1 MKKLSGLIAL
11 LMCIVI
17 GGVYAN
23 WAYAG
28 SNDIQDRYKE
38 LSLGITDADQK
49 NAAGEY
55 TITSN
60 VQFVIDQKEGTN
72 HVAELRVESTDDT
85 EAKLTITFTPNAAAS
100 VDIKKDGIKTEVAFT
115 TGNPFLYKMDAQG
128 NYDADIAEESATKV
142 LGFKNESNG
151 VFEEGNAIEWIK
163 VDENEDGFAE
173 YFYIEY
179 SADKLLEEVFINT
192 ELPGGTLVLDTY
204 VEYAAFQQALLHA
217 GSVIVKVSDGIDVLS
232 GSWAENLE

>member
-1 MKKLSGLIAL
+1 MRKLSGLIAL
-11 LMCIVI
+11 LLCVII
-17 GGVYAN
+17 GGVYAD

-28 SNDIQDRYKE
+28 SNDIQDKYEE
-38 LSLGITDADQK
+38 LTLGITSADQK

-55 TITSN
+55 IITSN
-60 VQFVIDQKEGTN
+60 AKFVIDQKEGSN
-72 HVAELRVESTDDT
+72 HVAELRVESTDAE

-100 VDIKKDGIKTEVAFT
+100 VDIKKDGVKTEVAFT
-115 TGNPFLYKMDAQG
+115 AGSPFLYKMDAQG
-128 NYDADIAEESATKV
+128 NYDSTIANESATKV

-151 VFEEGNAIEWIK
+151 VFEVENAIEWIK

-179 SADKLLEEVFINT
+179 SAEDLLKEVFIST

-204 VEYAAFQQALLHA
+204 VEYAAFQQALLHT
-217 GSVIVKVSDGIDVLS
+217 GNVIVKVSDGIDVLS
-232 GSWAENLE
+232 GS